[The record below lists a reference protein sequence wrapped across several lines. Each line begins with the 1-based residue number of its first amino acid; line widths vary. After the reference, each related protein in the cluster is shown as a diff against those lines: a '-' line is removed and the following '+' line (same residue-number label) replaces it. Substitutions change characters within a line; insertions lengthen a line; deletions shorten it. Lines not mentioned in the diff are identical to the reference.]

1 MESSQKSLSIN
12 DKKING
18 FKRILIVEVN
28 WLGDVLF
35 STAAIKAIKD
45 KYPKSFLACMVVKR
59 CSQILEDNPSVDEV
73 ILFDEKSSHKSLV
86 SKVKFIVSLRKEN
99 FDTVFLFHR
108 SFTRAIICYLAGI
121 KRRVGYYR
129 EKTGFLLTDKVET
142 PDNSLHRAEFF
153 INLIS
158 KTGIETKDKRYE
170 FFINPKAVD
179 KVVDLLAKAGIT
191 REDNYIAI
199 NPGGNWDP
207 KRWPAEYYAQLADRI
222 SQEIGVKIVVL
233 GAKKDIGLAQR
244 INSKMR
250 NEAIILAGETNLK
263 ELGALLKMAKVV
275 VSADSGPMHLAAA
288 LGVPVVAIFGP
299 TTPRITGPFNPQAE
313 HIILQKDVGCPVP
326 CYEVSCVDN
335 KCMKAITVD
344 EVFKA
349 VKKILNSD
357 VK

>member
-1 MESSQKSLSIN
+1 MT
-12 DKKING
+12 KKIND

-45 KYPKSFLACMVVKR
+45 KYPESFLACMVVGR

-73 ILFDEKSSHKSLV
+73 IVFDEKSSHKSLF

-108 SFTRAIICYLAGI
+108 SFTRVAVCYLAGI
-121 KRRVGYYR
+121 KRRIGYYR
-129 EKTGFLLTDKVET
+129 KKTGFLLTDKFEI
-142 PDNSLHRAEFF
+142 PDNSLHRAEYF
-153 INLIS
+153 INLIN
-158 KTGIETKDKRYE
+158 KTGIESKDKRYE
-170 FFINPKAVD
+170 FFINSKAVD
-179 KVVDLLAKAGIT
+179 RVVDLLAKFGIT
-191 REDNYIAI
+191 REDNYIVI
-199 NPGGNWDP
+199 NPGGNWNP
-207 KRWPAEYYAQLADRI
+207 KRWPVEYYAQLADRI
-222 SQEIGVKIVVL
+222 SQSPGMKIVVS
-233 GAKKDIGLAQR
+233 GAKKDISLSQR
-244 INSKMR
+244 INSKMK

-263 ELGALLKMAKVV
+263 ELGALLKGARVV
-275 VSADSGPMHLAAA
+275 ISADSGPMHLAAA

-299 TTPRITGPFNPQAE
+299 TSPQITGPYNPQAE

-326 CYEVSCVDN
+326 CYEVSCADN
-335 KCMKAITVD
+335 KCMKAVTVD

-357 VK
+357 AK